1 MKIGAQLLLAGMLAL
16 WPASAH
22 AQALVADLTSHLIA
36 ITTGFTG
43 TEVVLFGAVE
53 GDGDVV
59 VVVRGPEAAVT
70 VRRKESVLGIWLNQ
84 SAVTFAAVPQ
94 YYAVAATRP
103 LSAITSADT
112 LRRQQIGVE
121 HVTLNARGRPTEDLL
136 AAFRPALIDGKITAG
151 LWQRPVGPVTY
162 VGGRLFRTTISLPA
176 NVPTGRYQVTT
187 YLFRRGEVVAAQATP
202 LLVSQLGTSAEI
214 AGFAHRDSLLYGSVA
229 VLLAMVAGWGAS
241 VLFRRT

>member
-1 MKIGAQLLLAGMLAL
+1 MRAGGLFLLIGLLAL
-16 WPASAH
+16 WPGQSR

-53 GDGDVV
+53 GEGDVV

-70 VRRKESVLGIWLNQ
+70 VRRKESVLGIWLNR
-84 SAVTFAAVPQ
+84 SAVTFAGVPQ

-121 HVTLNARGRPTEDLL
+121 HVTLAARGRPTEELL

-151 LWQRPVGPVTY
+151 LWQRPIGPVTY
-162 VGGRLFRTTISLPA
+162 VGNRLFRTTISLPA

-187 YLFRRGEVVAAQATP
+187 YLFRRGDVVAAQATP
-202 LLVSQLGTSAEI
+202 LLVSQLGASAEI
-214 AGFAHRDSLLYGSVA
+214 AGFAYRDSLLYGGVA
-229 VLLAMVAGWGAS
+229 VLLAIMAGWGAS